1 MRKRARRA
9 IVILALAL
17 IPFVFLGIPALQLA
31 FAVDEE
37 ERQPGVPVRLSSPE
51 LRTLEQRV
59 QYAGNLEAEQTA
71 AALSR
76 LSGEVL
82 EILVS
87 RNDVVEAGQILA
99 RIEDDVPRLERA
111 QARANLNARESQ
123 LRAARRGAREE
134 EVENARAEVEQAE
147 ENLENAENDLER
159 TRRLFEAGTIS
170 RSEFEDT
177 ENAFRGARTEVES
190 ARRSLRILEQGAT
203 EEEIE
208 QAEAAVEAARRQ
220 YELAQLNL
228 DFATVRAPV
237 SGRITDVPVE
247 TGSTVEAGQPIAIIM
262 NDDLVRASI
271 RVPERRFSAFTSEE
285 LSPEAQLTAVAFPNM
300 DPAPAEIRRIG
311 STIDPETR
319 TFEVELIVD
328 NAAGILRPGMF
339 VNSWFTVARE
349 SDIMTVPDAAVVRR
363 GESSFVFALS
373 DDGETVRRVEVTP
386 GLEQDG
392 YTGIVGD
399 IDLDTR
405 VVVEGNSFLEDR
417 QRVRVLEDS

>member
-1 MRKRARRA
+1 MKKGIRRL
-9 IVILALAL
+9 IIFLALAMV
-17 IPFVFLGIPALQLA
+17 PFVFLGIPALQIA
-31 FAVDEE
+31 FAVADEE
-37 ERQPGVPVRLSSPE
+37 AQPGVPVRLSTPE

-87 RNDVVEAGQILA
+87 RNEMVEAGQILA
-99 RIEDDVPRLERA
+99 RIEDDVPQLERA
-111 QARANLNARESQ
+111 QARANLDARESQ

-134 EVENARAEVEQAE
+134 EVENARAQVEQAE

-159 TRRLFEAGTIS
+159 TRRLFDAGTIS

-177 ENAFRGARTEVES
+177 ENAFRRARTEVES

-237 SGRITDVPVE
+237 SGRVTDVPVE
-247 TGSTVEAGQPIAIIM
+247 TGSTVEPGRPIAIIM
-262 NDDLVRASI
+262 NDDLVRARI
-271 RVPERRFSAFTSEE
+271 RVPERRFSAFTRGE
-285 LSPEAQLTAVAFPNM
+285 LSPEALLTAVAFPDM
-300 DPAPAEIRRIG
+300 EPARAEIRRIG
-311 STIDPETR
+311 STIDPTTR
-319 TFEVELIVD
+319 TFEVELVVD
-328 NAAGILRPGMF
+328 NASGMLRPGMF

-349 SDIMTVPDAAVVRR
+349 SDIVTVPDAAVVQR
-363 GESSFVFALS
+363 GESSYVFALN
-373 DDGETVRRVEVTP
+373 DDGQTVRRIEITT

-392 YTGIVGD
+392 FTGVVGD

-405 VVVEGNSFLEDR
+405 VVVEGNSFLEDQ